1 MTKAELIKLNRI
13 LGMLGS
19 DHDGE
24 RAAAGIAATNFLK
37 ARNLSWW
44 TVIGGD
50 RRAAAPA
57 PGKGEMAMRS
67 YEIGIDHGRAAQSR
81 VRQLQ
86 ADRDALELENKRLR
100 ARLAAMA
107 EQERRARYDE

>member
-24 RAAAGIAATNFLK
+24 RAAAALAASNFLK
-37 ARNLSWW
+37 ARSLSWW
-44 TVIGGD
+44 QLIGGD
-50 RRAAAPA
+50 KRAAPV
-57 PGKGEMAMRS
+57 PGQGHVAMRS

-81 VRQLQ
+81 LRQLE
-86 ADRDALELENKRLR
+86 ADRDALESENKRLR

-107 EQERRARYDE
+107 EQARRARYDD